1 MSARLAARLGKP
13 PVELAVVPA
22 AQAWEVGRPIAV
34 RVVATGRQDA
44 SIREARAELVM
55 MLWLGGRVMMAG
67 PWGAVPPSSAPERI
81 VTGTGRSLSLG
92 GDLPA
97 GTTAQC
103 EADLPNWAQA
113 PTGGKRG
120 EWPRIE
126 YAIRAEARLASGM
139 TVRGAA
145 PVVLVSGPDLYQ
157 EVEGVRR
164 SSGFRQCDIDIVAPP
179 LRARPGE
186 TLRGTVRV
194 VARRPIRARS
204 VRLFVIRTQTIRPHL
219 HVVSHRTLARGV
231 ELARPQEFGFEAT
244 LPAQARTVI
253 TPQVSVHWLLRAIV
267 RYGLV
272 ADDRLDT
279 EVNVF
284 TRRP

>member
-1 MSARLAARLGKP
+1 VSARLAGRLGKA

-22 AQAWEVGRPIAV
+22 AHAWEVGRPIAV
-34 RVVATGRQDA
+34 RVVATGRHDA
-44 SIREARAELVM
+44 TIREARAELVM
-55 MLWLGGRVMMAG
+55 MLWLGGRVIMAG

-92 GDLPA
+92 GDLRA
-97 GTTAQC
+97 GTTAECQA
-103 EADLPNWAQA
+103 ELPNWAQA

-126 YAIRAEARLASGM
+126 YAIRAEARLAGGM
-139 TVRGAA
+139 TVQGAA
-145 PVVLVSGPDLYQ
+145 PVVVVSGPDLYQ
-157 EVEGVRR
+157 EVEGVHRP
-164 SSGFRQCDIDIVAPP
+164 SGFQQCDIELVAPP

-194 VARRPIRARS
+194 SPRRPIRARS
-204 VRLFVIRTQTIRPHL
+204 VRLLVIRTQTIRPHL
-219 HVVSHRTLARGV
+219 HVVSRRTLARRV
-231 ELARPQEFGFEAT
+231 ELARPQEFGFEAP
-244 LPAQARTVI
+244 LPAAARTVI

-272 ADDRLDT
+272 ADDRLDA
-279 EVNVF
+279 EVNVY
-284 TRRP
+284 TQR